1 MNTNYN
7 LRQIQVLQKILFTI
21 FISCF
26 LLSSTELH
34 QFMKLPVLLKH
45 FQVHKKQDKSLSLL
59 DFLVL
64 HYSQD
69 HPIDNDDSDDNQ
81 LPFKNFEAINH
92 VDITIIPFRYETEE
106 LLSIIPQIIRSSHP
120 EGEPCGRSY
129 AVFHPPQAI

>member
-1 MNTNYN
+1 LKQIKV
-7 LRQIQVLQKILFTI
+7 LRLTLFTI
-21 FISCF
+21 FTGFFI
-26 LLSSTELH
+26 LSTTELH
-34 QFMKLPVLLKH
+34 QFLKLPVLLKH

-81 LPFKNFEAINH
+81 LPFKNFEAIYH

-106 LLSIIPQIIRSSHP
+106 LLSASPEIIRPYHP
-120 EGEPCGRSY
+120 EGVPCGRSY
-129 AVFHPPQAI
+129 TVFHPPQAI

>member
-1 MNTNYN
+1 MRLT
-7 LRQIQVLQKILFTI
+7 LISIFTC
-21 FISCF
+21 CF
-26 LLSSTELH
+26 LLSTTELH
-34 QFMKLPVLLKH
+34 QFLKLPVLFKH

-106 LLSIIPQIIRSSHP
+106 FLSIIPQIIRPYHP

-129 AVFHPPQAI
+129 AVFHPPQAT

>member
-1 MNTNYN
+1 MKQIKV
-7 LRQIQVLQKILFTI
+7 LRLTLFTI
-21 FISCF
+21 FTGFFI
-26 LLSSTELH
+26 LSTTELH
-34 QFMKLPVLLKH
+34 QFLKLPVLLKH

-69 HPIDNDDSDDNQ
+69 HPVDNDDSDDNK

-106 LLSIIPQIIRSSHP
+106 LLSANPEIIRPYHP
-120 EGEPCGRSY
+120 EGVPCGRSY
-129 AVFHPPQAI
+129 TVFHPPQAI

>member
-1 MNTNYN
+1 LDINYN
-7 LRQIQVLQKILFTI
+7 LKEIQVLQKILFTI
-21 FISCF
+21 FISSF

-34 QFMKLPVLLKH
+34 QFMKLPVLMKH
-45 FQVHKKQDKSLSLL
+45 YQVHKKQDNSLSLF
-59 DFLVL
+59 DFLML

-92 VDITIIPFRYETEE
+92 VDISIIPFRYETEE
-106 LLSIIPQIIRSSHP
+106 LLSAIPEIIRPYHP
-120 EGEPCGRSY
+120 EGVPCGRSY